1 VCWRITA
8 QFSFFPLPFL
18 LRVKGQSQE
27 AKADVLWQTLSCN
40 RQLQARFLAPSR
52 RRGANP
58 MPSCGRGNN
67 LTEAEV
73 ERLRKAACTGNRNG
87 QRDETMIL
95 IPKFDAV

>member
-1 VCWRITA
+1 
-8 QFSFFPLPFL
+8 
-18 LRVKGQSQE
+18 
-27 AKADVLWQTLSCN
+27 
-40 RQLQARFLAPSR
+40 
-52 RRGANP
+52 